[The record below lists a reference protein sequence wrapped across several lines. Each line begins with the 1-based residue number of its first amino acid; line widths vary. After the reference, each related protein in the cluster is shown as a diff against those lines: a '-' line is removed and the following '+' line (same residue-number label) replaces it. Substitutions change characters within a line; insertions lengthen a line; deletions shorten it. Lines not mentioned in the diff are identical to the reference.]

1 MIYDIRTPNRLT
13 VTDEMITPDDPINQ
27 LKKPISQV
35 ITRNKSYSMAGRD
48 TWALFDLRNV
58 HAVVDSNLTDRLLLM
73 WCNGAGGGL
82 SCLVG
87 AIAYPVI
94 QAGYVNMLIFNSYI
108 VCVCGFLIAFC

>member
-1 MIYDIRTPNRLT
+1 
-13 VTDEMITPDDPINQ
+13 
-27 LKKPISQV
+27 
-35 ITRNKSYSMAGRD
+35 MAGRD

-94 QAGYVNMLIFNSYI
+94 QAGYVNRLIFNRLNCVYVWFFNCFLLSIYI
-108 VCVCGFLIAFC
+108 TRYCLRK